1 MAPLGHAPGKNGA
14 KRWQKGCKKR
24 AKSGQ
29 KGGKKGQKGGKK
41 GAKRGQQLPSFQ
53 EPCVS
58 RDLRAIHAE
67 TYCSKIS
74 KKNKSTRM
82 SVKQLKYL

>member
-1 MAPLGHAPGKNGA
+1 MHRAKMGRKGGKKDA
-14 KRWQKGCKKR
+14 KR
-24 AKSGQ
+24 GQ
-29 KGGKKGQKGGKK
+29 KGGKKGAKRRQKGAKGGKK